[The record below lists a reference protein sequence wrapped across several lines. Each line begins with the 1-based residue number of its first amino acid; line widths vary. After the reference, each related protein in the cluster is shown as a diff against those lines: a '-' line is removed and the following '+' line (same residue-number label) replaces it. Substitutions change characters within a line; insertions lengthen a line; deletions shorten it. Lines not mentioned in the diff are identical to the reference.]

1 MFKLS
6 RGDIPMGDSKR
17 GIFKLLAAAVAAALL
32 GLVGYEAISVAL
44 ARVAT
49 PEIFAPY
56 EAATDNGATPPA
68 GLSSER
74 IETLLKVQDP
84 SFWTHGGVDWSAP
97 LATTVTQSVVKRLY
111 FDDFEP
117 GFAKIRQTLIAQ
129 FAVGPLTSKNAQLA
143 AFIDVNGFDA
153 ASRKWFGKP
162 LAELDDEEFL
172 SLVAS
177 NNNPN
182 DYAPGTQANGERMR
196 RIERYLAGLC
206 QRQGFADVW
215 LEGCKD

>member
-1 MFKLS
+1 MA
-6 RGDIPMGDSKR
+6 DSKST
-17 GIFKLLAAAVAAALL
+17 IFKLLAAAAAVALL
-32 GLVGYEAISVAL
+32 GFVGYEAVSVAL
-44 ARVAT
+44 ARAAT
-49 PEIFAPY
+49 PEIFARY
-56 EAATDNGATPPA
+56 EAETDNGAKPPA
-68 GLSSER
+68 GLSGER

-97 LATTVTQSVVKRLY
+97 LATTVTQSIVKRLY
-111 FDDFEP
+111 FEDFKP

-143 AFIDVNGFDA
+143 AFIDVNGFDG

-162 LAELDDEEFL
+162 LAELGDEEFL
-172 SLVAS
+172 SLVAT
-177 NNNPN
+177 NNSPN
-182 DYAPGTQANGERMR
+182 DYAPGTQANAERVR
-196 RIERYLAGLC
+196 RIEKYLAGLC